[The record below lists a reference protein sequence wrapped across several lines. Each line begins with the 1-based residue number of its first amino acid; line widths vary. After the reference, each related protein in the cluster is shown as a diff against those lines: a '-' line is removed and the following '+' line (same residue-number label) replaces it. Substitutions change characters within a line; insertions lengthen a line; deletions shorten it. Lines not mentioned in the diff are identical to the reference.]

1 MPGVSFDV
9 DYDDDAD
16 ARRAQL
22 LALRHLWRDLEQL
35 AAGIAAIARAP
46 VAVANNDLARTLEE
60 LIAALDRR
68 IPHLER
74 EGEAEI
80 VDEAAILRKKAIERL
95 AELTSGR

>member
-1 MPGVSFDV
+1 M
-9 DYDDDAD
+9 
-16 ARRAQL
+16 
-22 LALRHLWRDLEQL
+22 AL
-35 AAGIAAIARAP
+35 
-46 VAVANNDLARTLEE
+46 ANNDLARTLEE

-80 VDEAAILRKKAIERL
+80 VDEAAILRKKAVERL